1 MGSTQQLPLTVL
13 SLLMGL
19 SISNIFYSQSLLSLI
34 SSTFDL
40 TSGRVGVVP
49 MVLQLGLLTAMVF
62 VLPAGDL
69 FDRRK
74 MLRLIAGG
82 ASVSALL
89 IALASN
95 FSLLLLSFYCLGFFT
110 LSSYILPAFV
120 SGLVPTH
127 ERGYV
132 IGRLLSGHFAGILL
146 SRFFSGLVA
155 NLFGWRSIYLI
166 SALLMGAVA
175 LLWPLLIP
183 PDRDRVNE
191 SYVFLI
197 SRQFSLLRCF
207 DSLRRSCMNQGLQYA
222 AFVIVWTSLALHLAN
237 APWSFSAAQ
246 IGAFGLVGFASI
258 ATSAWI
264 GRLVDRFGSTR
275 VIVACSL
282 MTFLGLVGLIVW
294 ETSIQGLLLSMC
306 CIDFG
311 VNGSN
316 VANQS
321 RVFSL
326 DLAARSRLGAL
337 LFISAGTAASISD
350 LLLVSLW
357 PAWGWHGV
365 LYLALVLVFL
375 ALVSQFSRPSVTDQ
389 YSS

>member
-1 MGSTQQLPLTVL
+1 MVSTQQLPLTVL
-13 SLLMGL
+13 SLLMGV

-89 IALASN
+89 IALSSN

-132 IGRLLSGHFAGILL
+132 IGRLLSGHFAGMLL

-183 PDRDRVNE
+183 PDRDRVDE
-191 SYVFLI
+191 SYGMLI
-197 SRQFSLLRCF
+197 RKQFSLLRRF
-207 DSLRRSCMNQGLQYA
+207 DALRRSCINQGLQYA
-222 AFVIVWTSLALHLAN
+222 AFAIVGTGLALYLAS
-237 APWSFSAAQ
+237 PPRSFSAAQ
-246 IGAFGLVGFASI
+246 IGAFGLVGLTSI

-264 GRLVDRFGSTR
+264 GRLVDRFGSKR
-275 VIVACSL
+275 VIAACSL

-294 ETSIQGLLLSMC
+294 DSSILAIIISMC

-311 VNGSN
+311 VNGSY

-326 DLAARSRLGAL
+326 DLAARSRLGSL
-337 LFISAGTAASISD
+337 LFISAGTAASMSD
-350 LLLVSLW
+350 FLLVTLW

-375 ALVSQFSRPSVTDQ
+375 ALVSQFSRPSAFDQ
-389 YSS
+389 YLS